1 MLVFLK
7 RWKIIYD
14 KRRTRTM
21 ETIKINGKEYLL
33 DIEQAKSQGLLREK
47 YNRPR
52 SWEEYVNTQPC
63 GVNSTNDVYHIGE
76 YDSFNSLEE
85 AKAFCAL
92 GKLIQL
98 RDAWWG
104 DWRPN
109 WEDNEYKYN
118 IEIYFNRIDIAYHA
132 NLSYILAF
140 PTAEMRDD
148 FLNTFRD
155 LIEQAK
161 MFL

>member
-1 MLVFLK
+1 MTK
-7 RWKIIYD
+7 EEQEQII
-14 KRRTRTM
+14 M
-21 ETIKINGKEYLL
+21 ETIKINGEEYLL
-33 DIEQAKSQGLLREK
+33 DIEQAKSQGLLKEK
-47 YNRPR
+47 NNKPR
-52 SWEEYVNTQPC
+52 SWGEYLNTQPC

-85 AKAFCAL
+85 AKAFCVL

-98 RDAWWG
+98 RDSWWG

-109 WEDNEYKYN
+109 WEDNEYKYSIVSLCN
-118 IEIYFNRIDIAYHA
+118 KIDTTYSS
-132 NLSYILAF
+132 NLLYILAF

-148 FLNTFRD
+148 FLNTFRN
-155 LIEQAK
+155 LIEEGK